1 MVVGRASSVSAAH
14 VRIKPK
20 VPPPAAA
27 ATPQSILAR
36 EARGARGNETRN

>member
-14 VRIKPK
+14 VRSKPK
-20 VPPPAAA
+20 AFEPAAA

-36 EARGARGNETRN
+36 EARGARGDETRN